1 MTLSWMAVVTSEK
14 QRKEEE
20 NDMEVLVFRFFI
32 QLDKSFSYAG
42 KPQKLS
48 TIVIVLYFYSHFS
61 PWDISSQSYKFP
73 KLDY

>member
-1 MTLSWMAVVTSEK
+1 MAVVTSEK

-32 QLDKSFSYAG
+32 QLDKSFPYAG

-61 PWDISSQSYKFP
+61 P
-73 KLDY
+73 